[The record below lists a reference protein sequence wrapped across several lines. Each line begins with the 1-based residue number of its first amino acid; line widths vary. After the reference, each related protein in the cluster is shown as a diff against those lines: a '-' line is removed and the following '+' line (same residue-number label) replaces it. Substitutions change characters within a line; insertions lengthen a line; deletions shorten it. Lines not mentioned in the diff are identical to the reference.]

1 MSRTGPA
8 RLLGQTD
15 AVVTV
20 VMTHGPGTVT
30 SRVPVTVSIW
40 PPGSVTLKMFASTWR
55 TTGVPVQRLR
65 AHAWTTMAGLA
76 SHGWWPL
83 FQEYCSSQY

>member
-30 SRVPVTVSIW
+30 SRVPVTVSTW
-40 PPGSVTLKMFASTWR
+40 PPGSVTLKMFAGGAR
-55 TTGVPVQRLR
+55 AAEDHPQEGLPGQRSIDIAL
-65 AHAWTTMAGLA
+65 T
-76 SHGWWPL
+76 
-83 FQEYCSSQY
+83 FQEASY